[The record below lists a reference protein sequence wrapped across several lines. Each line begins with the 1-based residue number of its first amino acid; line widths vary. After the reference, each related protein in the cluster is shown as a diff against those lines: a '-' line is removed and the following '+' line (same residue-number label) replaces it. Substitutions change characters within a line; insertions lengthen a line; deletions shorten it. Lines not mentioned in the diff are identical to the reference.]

1 MARASDSKSD
11 RWGFESL
18 QACLRENRSGFPAR
32 LTDSAVF
39 SSAKE
44 FWRIRQAGC
53 SLTRTRRYLVLL
65 TRRTASVL
73 NNTLN
78 LFLRNRLVSL
88 KLLLITEIK
97 LLDYGD

>member
-1 MARASDSKSD
+1 
-11 RWGFESL
+11 
-18 QACLRENRSGFPAR
+18 
-32 LTDSAVF
+32 
-39 SSAKE
+39 
-44 FWRIRQAGC
+44 
-53 SLTRTRRYLVLL
+53 VLL